1 MNGAA
6 EKWAQKVLETGLVVS
21 LLAVA
26 IGFIL
31 QLAGRGDP
39 KIFLKTGFWT
49 LLATPGLRV
58 FILMLAF
65 FREKEKKFAWA
76 SAGVLFVLT
85 VSYFI
90 EKL

>member
-1 MNGAA
+1 MSGAA
-6 EKWAQKVLETGLVVS
+6 EKWAQKILEVGLVVS
-21 LLAVA
+21 LFA
-26 IGFIL
+26 IGIGFGL
-31 QLAGRGDP
+31 QLFGRANSE
-39 KIFLKTGFWT
+39 IFLKAGFWT

-76 SAGVLFVLT
+76 SAGVLFVLA

-90 EKL
+90 ERL